1 MSELSNKY
9 LKLEAD
15 ELTTLAPLL
24 RMSKDDPRINGL
36 IGTCFWSHAYSKEEE
51 AELLLTCVH
60 LVDELLRQH
69 GPNGLVQ
76 VEAQLLPC
84 AAATTPSSP
93 TDARAPAPP
102 SRACAIS
109 RGARL

>member
-15 ELTTLAPLL
+15 ELTTLATLL

-51 AELLLTCVH
+51 AELKQAWTRLLDKVNA
-60 LVDELLRQH
+60 LFEEQQNVS
-69 GPNGLVQ
+69 V
-76 VEAQLLPC
+76 
-84 AAATTPSSP
+84 
-93 TDARAPAPP
+93 
-102 SRACAIS
+102 
-109 RGARL
+109 